1 MLFQPF
7 VQADSSTT
15 RHFGGTGLGL
25 SIVRKLVELMGGE
38 IGVSSEVGVGS
49 RFFFTLPLKP
59 APDISP
65 ERRIRSEAG
74 GRILIVDDNVT
85 NQRVLSAQL
94 VHAGYSVTTVGSG
107 FAALDEL
114 QNGMVSDHP
123 FDMVITD
130 FQMPDMD
137 GAMLGERIIAIPE
150 LANTR
155 LVMLTSLDRHG
166 DTPRLA
172 ALGFAA
178 YLTKPVRV
186 RELIDAVARVMSG
199 GPRQWQMDTQP
210 MITLNMLTQPPPQQR
225 FAGKVLLVE
234 DNFVNQ
240 KVAVR
245 FLERLGCTVEVA
257 SNGAESVAAC
267 QERQFDIVLM
277 DLQMPVMDGMTA
289 TRKIRALETSGH
301 IPIIALTANAMTG
314 DRELCEAAG
323 MDGYLTKPI
332 EVERL
337 RNVLA
342 KFGLEKPDA
351 ADADVPADGPNRS
364 VGSAAPVDLG
374 KFQSLTDGD
383 QAFAQELVTAFIS
396 SGEQQMAEI
405 GAALAQN
412 DRAAV
417 AKTAH
422 KLKGACANIHAHAL
436 TSLAERME
444 IDSAA
449 ADARVLD
456 QCVAQLRREFD
467 RVKAFL
473 TDPAVVPRPAKA
485 AS

>member
-1 MLFQPF
+1 
-7 VQADSSTT
+7 
-15 RHFGGTGLGL
+15 
-25 SIVRKLVELMGGE
+25 
-38 IGVSSEVGVGS
+38 
-49 RFFFTLPLKP
+49 
-59 APDISP
+59 
-65 ERRIRSEAG
+65 
-74 GRILIVDDNVT
+74 
-85 NQRVLSAQL
+85 
-94 VHAGYSVTTVGSG
+94 
-107 FAALDEL
+107 
-114 QNGMVSDHP
+114 
-123 FDMVITD
+123 
-130 FQMPDMD
+130 
-137 GAMLGERIIAIPE
+137 
-150 LANTR
+150 
-155 LVMLTSLDRHG
+155 
-166 DTPRLA
+166 
-172 ALGFAA
+172 
-178 YLTKPVRV
+178 V

-199 GPRQWQMDTQP
+199 GPRQWQMETQP

-289 TRKIRALETSGH
+289 TRKIRAWETSGH

-337 RNVLA
+337 RNILA

-351 ADADVPADGPNRS
+351 AGVRHAAVGGPNS
-364 VGSAAPVDLG
+364 SPNSAAPVDLG
-374 KFQSLTDGD
+374 EFQRLTDGD

-412 DRAAV
+412 DRAAL
-417 AKTAH
+417 AKAAH
-422 KLKGACANIHAHAL
+422 KLRGACANIHAHAL

-444 IDSAA
+444 IDSATL
-449 ADARVLD
+449 DARVLD
-456 QCVAQLRREFD
+456 QGNAQLRREFD
-467 RVKAFL
+467 RVQAFL
-473 TDPAVVPRPAKA
+473 TDPAVIPQPAKA